1 MSLREDIAKE
11 LVRVLQTIDDPAVKL
26 VTREPFSITDLP
38 ITQFPALL
46 VQTTNENRETITIG
60 NTSIGS
66 RSGVIT
72 YEVRGF
78 VRGVELDSQKNNLI
92 EAVEESLDSNRKLS
106 ITGVQDLQITNID
119 VVERLAPLGEV
130 IIEVNVRYVYQRGT
144 T

>member
-1 MSLREDIAKE
+1 
-11 LVRVLQTIDDPAVKL
+11 
-26 VTREPFSITDLP
+26 
-38 ITQFPALL
+38 
-46 VQTTNENRETITIG
+46 
-60 NTSIGS
+60 
-66 RSGVIT
+66 
-72 YEVRGF
+72 

-130 IIEVNVRYVYQRGT
+130 VIEVNVRYVYQRGT